1 MTEKPSS
8 PQDSQQRLVRSRS
21 NYDPAPLVEEAGS
34 GRSGGTS
41 KAQGDS
47 LKPFCADDA
56 RVAYPLFQAEYGGS
70 TPTSALQL
78 KVAKMPSRMAMA
90 LNRKWH
96 SRLPEIGNGMQCV
109 AYGAT
114 CSNVWYAVALWSA
127 PVARL
132 LNGKGLLE
140 LRRMAIADDAPKNT
154 GSRMLR
160 IMAMLIKRE
169 RPDVLALMSYQDTD
183 VHTGTIYKAAGWT
196 PRVMS
201 DSQSK
206 WAMPNRPRSNGPAS
220 QSVKV
225 RWELVLRS
233 SGGGGA
239 EQAGDE
245 QRGTKKGKAPNV
257 SSSAATPGERSTD
270 VR

>member
-1 MTEKPSS
+1 MTEDAPMPAGFAALTGS
-8 PQDSQQRLVRSRS
+8 
-21 NYDPAPLVEEAGS
+21 APLVQTTPSVETGVERAE
-34 GRSGGTS
+34 RSGGTS

-56 RVAYPLFQAEYGGS
+56 RVACPLFQAEYGGS

-78 KVAKMPSRMAMA
+78 QVAKMPARMAMA

-196 PRVMS
+196 PRVMN

-225 RWELVLRS
+225 RWELVLRV
-233 SGGGGA
+233 GGGGA
-239 EQAGDE
+239 ERLGENAPATEKE
-245 QRGTKKGKAPNV
+245 QNGALCDGGTQ
-257 SSSAATPGERSTD
+257 SAELKP
-270 VR
+270 